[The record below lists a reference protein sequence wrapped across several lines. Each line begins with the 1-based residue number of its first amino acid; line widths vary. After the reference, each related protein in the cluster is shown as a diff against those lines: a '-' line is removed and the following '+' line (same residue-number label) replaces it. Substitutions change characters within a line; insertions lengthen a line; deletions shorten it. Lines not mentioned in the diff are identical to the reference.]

1 MRRTNGRLVPGY
13 RALFLAAALGASLAA
28 PALATAQE
36 SGSVGVSVAPWIR
49 LYDEVDVWDTCCT
62 GLGVWL
68 QVGRFQVEHALA
80 TNTWWVAEYADDPEY
95 PEVLRRQGQAT
106 TVLFDARTWR
116 TARTVTR
123 LRFGVGHR
131 VAIARNRPRHSSALH
146 VGVTIDLPAG
156 GRSFLRAGMRG
167 LFPEPHVGAGFRF

>member
-1 MRRTNGRLVPGY
+1 MRRTNGRLVPGC

-28 PALATAQE
+28 PTLATAQE

-49 LYDEVDVWDTCCT
+49 LYDEVDVWGTCCM

-106 TVLFDARTWR
+106 T
-116 TARTVTR
+116 
-123 LRFGVGHR
+123 
-131 VAIARNRPRHSSALH
+131 
-146 VGVTIDLPAG
+146 
-156 GRSFLRAGMRG
+156 
-167 LFPEPHVGAGFRF
+167 